1 MKKIVCFI
9 AQNENTCLFIASQ
22 LERFLSDYIQVR
34 PWCLN
39 RTGAIPAECL
49 QSDIFLAS
57 TRTILESVE
66 GQLPPDRPRLAAART
81 INIENLEKLLTI
93 EPNIRALVIG
103 TSKETALMAISI
115 IRSLGITYL
124 DLIPCYNG
132 GPAAPADV
140 KVAISTGLNHL
151 VPPTAERIIDVG
163 VKGIDISTYVELTQ
177 HLNVSKEVLNEISHY
192 YIEALLA
199 VSHKLHNIARMN
211 ESLKRE
217 IEVILNNVHE
227 AIIAIN
233 RNGEIVVINP
243 AAEQLLEVSGG
254 TVTGKSIAAVL
265 PHVDLNAC
273 LESGEEVLHEIK
285 KVNDSYLIINA
296 SPITNEGGE
305 ITGAVITIHPVVEVE
320 ELETKVRRTLHRQG
334 HTAKHT
340 FGEIIGDNPEFKKA
354 LDLAKKFAKTDL
366 TVLLEGESGTGK
378 ELFAQ
383 AIHNHSARKK
393 GPFVA
398 VNFAALPENLVESE
412 LFGYEDGAFT
422 GAKKGGKSGLFEQA
436 HKGTIFLD
444 EIGDVSQGVQKKLL
458 RVLEEREVRRVG
470 GSTITPVDV
479 RVIAAT
485 NQNLREAVRKG
496 DFRNDLYFRLCTL
509 PIWIPPLRERNGDV
523 LLLVQYFARR
533 AGGFSLQVEP
543 PLEEFLL
550 QYGWPGNIRELQN
563 AVRYFCS
570 MSLGNSVVTMND
582 LPAYMTRDARTEGGG
597 DAGVRTGG
605 GERYEQIV
613 REFEW
618 KNVLG
623 LVETILAEISQSSV
637 LNQGLGR
644 QTIIKRLAAQN
655 KVYPEYKIR
664 YWLKALADMGYIDA
678 GITRQG
684 SKINRSGEQ
693 LLNYLLN
700 RRAALPSDRE
710 TV

>member
-1 MKKIVCFI
+1 MKKTVCFI
-9 AQNENTCLFIASQ
+9 AQNANTCQFITSQ
-22 LERFLSDYIQVR
+22 LEHFLSEYIQVR
-34 PWCLN
+34 PWCLHH
-39 RTGAIPAECL
+39 TKTIPAECR

-57 TRTILESVE
+57 TRTILEEVAH
-66 GQLPPDRPRLAAART
+66 QLPPDRPHLAAART

-93 EPNIRALVIG
+93 EPNIRVLVIG
-103 TSKETALMAISI
+103 TSKETAMMAISI
-115 IRSLGITYL
+115 LRSLGITYL
-124 DLIPCYNG
+124 DFIPCYTG
-132 GPAAPADV
+132 GPAAPEDV

-151 VPPTAERIIDVG
+151 VPPTVERIIDVG

-199 VSHKLHNIARMN
+199 VSHKLHNIARVN

-233 RNGEIVVINP
+233 KNGEIVVINP

-285 KVNDSYLIINA
+285 KINDSYLIINA

-305 ITGAVITIHPVVEVE
+305 ITGAVITTHPVVEVE

-543 PLEEFLL
+543 QLEEFLQ

-582 LPAYMTRDARTEGGG
+582 LPAYMTRDARTEGGE
-597 DAGVRTGG
+597 DAGVRAGG
-605 GERYEQIV
+605 DERYEQIV

-623 LVETILAEISQSSV
+623 LVETILAEIRQSSV
-637 LNQGLGR
+637 INQGLGR
-644 QTIIKRLAAQN
+644 QTLIKRLAAQN

-678 GITRQG
+678 GVTRQG

-700 RRAALPSDRE
+700 RRAAVPHDRE